1 MQTYVVASQR
11 NLQVARNRQ
20 FAECMK
26 QGRPFIT
33 VGNKRRFSSVELDMF
48 TTSSNLDEATQYE
61 MTALLQARSEPD
73 AWITGSSLICRT
85 SKIKADIAEAVAR
98 ELYALAERAMQ
109 RREPVLAA

>member
-11 NLQVARNRQ
+11 NLQVVRNRQ
-20 FAECMK
+20 FAACMK
-26 QGRPFIT
+26 EGRPFIT
-33 VGNKRRFSSVELDMF
+33 VGTKRRFSSVELDMF
-48 TTSSNLDEATQYE
+48 TTSCNLDEATQYQ

-98 ELYALAERAMQ
+98 ELYALAEQAMRQ
-109 RREPVLAA
+109 REPILAA